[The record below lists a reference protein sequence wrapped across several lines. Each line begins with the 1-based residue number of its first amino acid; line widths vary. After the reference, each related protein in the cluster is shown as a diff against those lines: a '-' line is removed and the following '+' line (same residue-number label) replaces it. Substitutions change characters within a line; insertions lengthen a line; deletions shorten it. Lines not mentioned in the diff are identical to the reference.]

1 MKKNIVITGGNGRF
15 GSVLKKINNKNNLL
29 FPSKKKLNILKFN
42 SLKNYLKIK
51 RPKILIHLAGLS
63 RPMDIHDK
71 NINKSI
77 DLNIV
82 GTANIVKVCSELK
95 IKLIYFSTNYVYP
108 GEKGNYKET
117 DPVLPINNYAW
128 SKLGGE
134 AAVQMYKNSLILRVC
149 MTEKPFVHNKTFI
162 DFKTNFTFHENI
174 ANFLF
179 KALSLKGL
187 YNIGGKTRSA
197 YKFAKQFNKKTIPI
211 SIKSN
216 EVMKKFANISMNLNK
231 IKKYSFAKLLVKKF

>member
-63 RPMDIHDK
+63 RPMDIHDR

-77 DLNIV
+77 DINII
-82 GTANIVKVCSELK
+82 GTANIVKICSLLK
-95 IKLIYFSTNYVYP
+95 IKLVYFSTHYVYP
-108 GEKGNYKET
+108 CNKGNYSENS
-117 DPVLPINNYAW
+117 PLLPINNYAW

-134 AAVQMYKNSLILRVC
+134 AAVQMYNCL
-149 MTEKPFVHNKTFI
+149 
-162 DFKTNFTFHENI
+162 
-174 ANFLF
+174 
-179 KALSLKGL
+179 L
-187 YNIGGKTRSA
+187 YTSPSPRDRTRSRMPSSA
-197 YKFAKQFNKKTIPI
+197 
-211 SIKSN
+211 
-216 EVMKKFANISMNLNK
+216 
-231 IKKYSFAKLLVKKF
+231 

>member
-63 RPMDIHDK
+63 RPMDIHDR

-77 DLNIV
+77 DINII
-82 GTANIVKVCSELK
+82 GTANIVKICSLLK
-95 IKLIYFSTNYVYP
+95 IKLVYFSTHYVYP
-108 GEKGNYKET
+108 CNKGNYSENS
-117 DPVLPINNYAW
+117 PLLPINNYAW

-149 MTEKPFVHNKTFI
+149 MTEKPFVHKSAFANVKSNFI
-162 DFKTNFTFHENI
+162 FHEDVAKI
-174 ANFLF
+174 LF
-179 KALSLKGL
+179 KLINKNGII
-187 YNIGGKTRSA
+187 NVGGK
-197 YKFAKQFNKKTIPI
+197 K
-211 SIKSN
+211 
-216 EVMKKFANISMNLNK
+216 
-231 IKKYSFAKLLVKKF
+231 